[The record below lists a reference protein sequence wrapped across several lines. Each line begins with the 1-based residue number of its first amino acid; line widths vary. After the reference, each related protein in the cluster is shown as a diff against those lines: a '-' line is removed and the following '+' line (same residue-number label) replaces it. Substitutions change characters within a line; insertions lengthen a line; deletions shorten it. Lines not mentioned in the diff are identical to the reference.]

1 MSLPVVFRGLADK
14 EVHEIQAWYE
24 ARQPGLGGRFGA
36 SLDLV
41 VHLIAEHPL
50 ACALAHREA
59 RRALVPGFPTPCS
72 TSCFPIASGFWPA
85 CISAGGR
92 PPFANVS
99 HVSGA

>member
-1 MSLPVVFRGLADK
+1 VSLPVVFRGLADR

-24 ARQPGLGGRFGA
+24 ARQPGLGGRFRA

-59 RRALVPGFPTPCS
+59 RRALVPGFPYALFYVVLPDR
-72 TSCFPIASGFWPA
+72 IRVLA
-85 CISAGGR
+85 CLHQRRGPGVVQER
-92 PPFANVS
+92 LTR
-99 HVSGA
+99 